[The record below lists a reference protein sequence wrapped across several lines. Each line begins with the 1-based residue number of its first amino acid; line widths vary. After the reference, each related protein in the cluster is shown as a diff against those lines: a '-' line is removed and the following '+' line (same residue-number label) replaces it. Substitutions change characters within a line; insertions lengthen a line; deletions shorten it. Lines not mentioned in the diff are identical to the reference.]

1 VLSWEA
7 RCRDSDHDEITAA
20 SDEADFAE
28 HGERIE
34 GDDGIGGLIEHFPD
48 PPDWLVVIAQQEEL
62 KDLPLHK
69 TGREDVDV
77 VRQLFH

>member
-34 GDDGIGGLIEHFPD
+34 GDDGIGGLIEHFLD
-48 PPDWLVVIAQQEEL
+48 PPDWLVVVAQ
-62 KDLPLHK
+62 
-69 TGREDVDV
+69 
-77 VRQLFH
+77 